1 MTNAVMRDD
10 GVASANDRSRTSTR
24 RVPLRRKAAA
34 AYIRDT
40 HGQPCAAKTLAK
52 LASVG
57 GGPAFRKAG
66 KYPLYEPDDLD
77 IWALARLSRK
87 VFRAAETK
95 ASGKRQR
102 KRPEPMTAPVA
113 AKDGAHTT
121 PPPRPRKAA
130 STTEAIA
137 K

>member
-1 MTNAVMRDD
+1 MTDAVMRDA
-10 GVASANDRSRTSTR
+10 GVASAHDHSRTSTR

-34 AYIRDT
+34 EYIRNM
-40 HGQPCAAKTLAK
+40 HGQPCAAKTLAR
-52 LASVG
+52 LGSQG
-57 GGPAFRKAG
+57 GGPPFRKVG
-66 KYPLYEPDDLD
+66 RFPLYEPDDLD
-77 IWALARLSRK
+77 EWALARLSRK
-87 VFRAAETK
+87 VFRAAEIK

-113 AKDGAHTT
+113 AKARAHTT